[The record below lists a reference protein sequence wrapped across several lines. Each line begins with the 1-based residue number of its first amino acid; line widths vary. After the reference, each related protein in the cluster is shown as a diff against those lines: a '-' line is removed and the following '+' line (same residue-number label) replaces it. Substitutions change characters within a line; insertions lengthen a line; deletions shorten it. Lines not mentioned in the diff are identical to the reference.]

1 MKTDQKATSTALFN
15 GKYTYFGV
23 RKTIEKIVTTSNYTN
38 RKSNLTVNIDGL
50 PLFKSSSL
58 QLWPILIRF
67 SSFKPVPVALY
78 CGYKKPDMGE
88 YLVEFVDEMEK
99 LLSEPLV
106 VNGSSYEL
114 SIYTFTCDAPARAL
128 LKEIVQ
134 HPGDY
139 ACARY
144 TKKGTSIRGRIVY
157 DRTEEIT
164 LRSND
169 TFASM
174 GYAEKD
180 KIGKGHQ
187 PPTSPIRILK
197 INMIKW
203 L

>member
-114 SIYTFTCDAPARAL
+114 SVYTFTCDAPARAL
-128 LKEIVQ
+128 LKGIVQ
-134 HPGDY
+134 HMGYY
-139 ACARY
+139 ACE
-144 TKKGTSIRGRIVY
+144 KCKMKGTSIKGRIVY
-157 DRTEEIT
+157 DRIE
-164 LRSND
+164 
-169 TFASM
+169 
-174 GYAEKD
+174 
-180 KIGKGHQ
+180 
-187 PPTSPIRILK
+187 
-197 INMIKW
+197 
-203 L
+203 